1 MKKSIEVNGISRLCI
16 TKLDVLD
23 DLEEIF
29 FCVRYENGDNVSSV
43 FDGSKGYNP
52 VYEQIKGWKC
62 STKDATSWDLLPK
75 NAQHYLNRLALCSK
89 LQFR

>member
-29 FCVRYENGDNVSSV
+29 FCVRYENGENFSSV
-43 FDGSKGYNP
+43 LVVQIDTNP
-52 VYEQIKGWKC
+52 
-62 STKDATSWDLLPK
+62 SM
-75 NAQHYLNRLALCSK
+75 SK
-89 LQFR
+89 LRDGNVQRKMLSAGIHCQKMHSTI

>member
-29 FCVRYENGDNVSSV
+29 FCVRYENGDNFSSV
-43 FDGSKGYNP
+43 FG
-52 VYEQIKGWKC
+52 
-62 STKDATSWDLLPK
+62 STKRHKPV
-75 NAQHYLNRLALCSK
+75 
-89 LQFR
+89 